1 MRAAADTG
9 TINVTAGGTCG
20 WSATSPVQ
28 WITFTAP
35 ASGTGNGSVGYN
47 VAANT
52 NSSSRSATIT
62 VAGQPFV
69 VTQAGAACDATL
81 NPASQNFTVAG
92 GNGGTAVTVPAGCTW
107 SAVPS
112 AAWITVLTGA
122 TGSGNGNVT
131 YSVSAN
137 PNGTTRNG
145 TIAIGGK
152 LLNVTQDAAAC
163 TSTVSSTSESFE
175 STGGTR
181 SVSVTTPAG
190 CSWTAASNSQW
201 ITVTSG
207 AGPNTSGNGAVTF
220 QVAANATT
228 TARTGSLTIA
238 GKTVNVNQAGTCDV
252 TLAPTGVSAGAAA
265 STGLVGVATGSTLY
279 LVGDVFSGLAHRDQW
294 RQWHRQWDR
303 RLRGDREHGSGQD
316 GQPDDRRPAILR
328 ATGSTGMHRVV
339 VTNVYRLDAGDCLQ
353 RDHGHRRRRLHVDD
367 DQHGVVD
374 YGDVWAQWYGQWVG
388 LHEHRGEQ
396 YEC

>member
-1 MRAAADTG
+1 MADGHQWRQRLRQWQRQLLVRRQSNDAVATGRSDGRRATGHHHAGGGLGYSITPASASVTAAAGSG
-9 TINVTAGGTCG
+9 TINVTAGGTCA

-35 ASGTGNGSVGYN
+35 ASGSGNGSVGYN

-92 GNGGTAVTVPAGCTW
+92 GNGGTAVSVPAGCTW

-152 LLNVTQDAAAC
+152 LLNVTQDAATC

-175 STGGTR
+175 IGRHAERVGHDPGGLLLDRCQQFATWIP
-181 SVSVTTPAG
+181 VTT
-190 CSWTAASNSQW
+190 
-201 ITVTSG
+201 G

-252 TLAPTGVSAGAAA
+252 TLAPTGS
-265 STGLVGVATGSTLY
+265 
-279 LVGDVFSGLAHRDQW
+279 
-294 RQWHRQWDR
+294 
-303 RLRGDREHGSGQD
+303 
-316 GQPDDRRPAILR
+316 RPALP
-328 ATGSTGMHRVV
+328 H
-339 VTNVYRLDAGDCLQ
+339 RLDWSASRPVRRAPGP
-353 RDHGHRRRRLHVDD
+353 RRR
-367 DQHGVVD
+367 QP
-374 YGDVWAQWYGQWVG
+374 
-388 LHEHRGEQ
+388 RG
-396 YEC
+396 